1 MRNSKLLQRED
12 GVKITVITVNFNNLN
27 GLKRTIPSVFSQ
39 TYNQYEYIIVDGG
52 STDGSKEYIEQYS
65 PLIDEWVSEPDKG
78 VYNAM
83 NKAIKM
89 AHGEFCIFMNSG
101 DHFYSPTVLD
111 EVLPS
116 LNDADICTGYTLR
129 IGDKQVDIWAPPAEL
144 DMHFMMYDSL
154 SHQATFTRTSILKE
168 RPFSEEYKIVS
179 DWESFFEAWY
189 QQKCKYQMLDSTIA
203 VYYWD
208 GLSGNFDL
216 WIKERKLVIED
227 ILGKEAPSDYGN
239 CINVTQCLTSTQMKR
254 KKLFE
259 QKIKSAMNLSPVS
272 RDMKILRN
280 AFKCLIKDLLL
291 K

>member
-1 MRNSKLLQRED
+1 
-12 GVKITVITVNFNNLN
+12 
-27 GLKRTIPSVFSQ
+27 
-39 TYNQYEYIIVDGG
+39 
-52 STDGSKEYIEQYS
+52 
-65 PLIDEWVSEPDKG
+65 
-78 VYNAM
+78 
-83 NKAIKM
+83 
-89 AHGEFCIFMNSG
+89 
-101 DHFYSPTVLD
+101 
-111 EVLPS
+111 
-116 LNDADICTGYTLR
+116 
-129 IGDKQVDIWAPPAEL
+129 
-144 DMHFMMYDSL
+144 MHFMMYDSL

-203 VYYWD
+203 VYYLD

-216 WIKERKLVIED
+216 WIKERKLVIKD